1 MIGDLFYIVDLDK
14 KLRRNREE
22 SAAYNDPTGKIKAR
36 IAAVEAQKEQ
46 EKKMIVARTA
56 KIRSYLEYGYSRQEI
71 SQMLGIHP
79 YIVDTEAAHIERE
92 DRENDRMF
100 LGWKRKSGGYFSIC
114 QGLPTRR

>member
-71 SQMLGIHP
+71 SQMLGLHP
-79 YIVDTEAAHIERE
+79 YIVDTEAAHVERE
-92 DRENDRMF
+92 ERQMDPIRP
-100 LGWKRKSGGYFSIC
+100 GWKRASGSYVCITP
-114 QGLPTRR
+114 GLPTRR